1 MFTRE
6 HYKGFDIVTDEL
18 LLSGG
23 QYYVTTQGG
32 YFWDWFMTDDAAK
45 IAIDGAIESANIAL
59 DFCVSVKDAIEES
72 LTVDGYA
79 INDDV
84 IATLAIQA
92 ISEYNQPI
100 PSDEVA

>member
-1 MFTRE
+1 MFTTER
-6 HYKGFDIVTDEL
+6 YKGFVIVTDEL

-23 QYYVTTQGG
+23 QYYVTTQGEG
-32 YFWDWFMTDDAAK
+32 GCFWDWFMTDDAAK

-59 DFCVSVKDAIEES
+59 DFCGSVKDAIEES

-79 INDDV
+79 INNDV
-84 IATLAIQA
+84 VATLAIQA

-100 PSDEVA
+100 QAEV